1 MREVRLTTAQALV
14 RFLAA
19 QHVKRDGIEHR
30 SFGFMRGTWS
40 PRADVKTGKVTRIR
54 GPNQLY
60 DRPSM

>member
-40 PRADVKTGKVTRIR
+40 P
-54 GPNQLY
+54 GPTSRLA
-60 DRPSM
+60 R